1 MDIKF
6 VQILN
11 SRRKDYKYQANF
23 LDSNHNVIKKTDF
36 GLKNAVTYNMD
47 HDMEKKQNWI
57 ILNNPLSD
65 YANPTSSSTLETYL
79 LWNKPSLSSSFQTYL
94 KVFEFTAF

>member
-11 SRRKDYKYQANF
+11 SRRKNYKYQANF

-36 GLKNAVTYNMD
+36 ALKNAVTYNMD

-65 YANPTSSSTLETYL
+65 YSNPTSSSTLETYL
-79 LWNKPSLSSSFQTYL
+79 LWNNPSLSSSFQTYL

>member
-11 SRRKDYKYQANF
+11 SRRKESKYQANF

-36 GLKNAVTYNMD
+36 GSKNGITYNMD
-47 HDMEKKQNWI
+47 HDMEKKTELDHFKQ
-57 ILNNPLSD
+57 
-65 YANPTSSSTLETYL
+65 
-79 LWNKPSLSSSFQTYL
+79 SFIRLFKSYITINIRNI
-94 KVFEFTAF
+94 FIME